1 MDRILSLLSDEEG
14 NLFNY
19 IISSIEYVVI
29 LFFFVV
35 VVVVVAARMYAI
47 ILVFSLLFPPLPRH
61 SHA

>member
-29 LFFFVV
+29 LFFF
-35 VVVVVAARMYAI
+35 
-47 ILVFSLLFPPLPRH
+47 FFFLLLLIECML
-61 SHA
+61 